1 MCMSFL
7 MTYRA
12 LEEWDSLPT
21 QPFLY
26 YLCNLT
32 HLLKHLFITYTAPQ
46 RLSKLHS
53 QTDLQKWSA
62 IFNPFLIFKND
73 VFLHGQ
79 PRTNRPSSSENGK
92 ETGEFFANTFSNT
105 MGGGREKKKPIPELR
120 VSPSQMHTLSNHLI
134 LCPSPRLLPLFFFYF
149 CVFVATPVAHGS
161 SWARGQV
168 GTTAEASTTA
178 TATPDLSHICDICPN
193 LQQSQILN
201 PLSEA
206 RDGIFILTR
215 YYAGFLTH

>member
-1 MCMSFL
+1 
-7 MTYRA
+7 
-12 LEEWDSLPT
+12 
-21 QPFLY
+21 
-26 YLCNLT
+26 
-32 HLLKHLFITYTAPQ
+32 
-46 RLSKLHS
+46 
-53 QTDLQKWSA
+53 
-62 IFNPFLIFKND
+62 
-73 VFLHGQ
+73 
-79 PRTNRPSSSENGK
+79 
-92 ETGEFFANTFSNT
+92 

-149 CVFVATPVAHGS
+149 CFFLATPVAHGS

-215 YYAGFLTH
+215 YYVGFLTHWITMGAPACLIWNRFFEIASSSIWQKFRINYSVWALKFRPNKT